1 MLKKVDKIKIYVPFP
16 LNKAE
21 HKITGVK
28 PQICL
33 KCKPVSLLLTWG
45 GYNNKFRQQYS
56 ASQHWFLQTAKKKL
70 IESREF
76 AHAWK
81 SL

>member
-28 PQICL
+28 PQIRL
-33 KCKPVSLLLTWG
+33 KCKPVSLLLT
-45 GYNNKFRQQYS
+45 
-56 ASQHWFLQTAKKKL
+56 
-70 IESREF
+70 
-76 AHAWK
+76 
-81 SL
+81 